1 MELEVS
7 MGKSHWIVIPA
18 LAAAAATIS
27 TSAAAYTSVGVQ
39 IGVPATVYGQPV
51 YAPPVYPQ
59 AVYPHA
65 VYPQAVYPQ
74 PVYVQP
80 AAVAVYPPV
89 VAHRAWARP
98 AYIAARGWHDRA
110 GDGVPNR
117 YDRAPRDPYRY

>member
-51 YAPPVYPQ
+51 YAPP
-59 AVYPHA
+59 